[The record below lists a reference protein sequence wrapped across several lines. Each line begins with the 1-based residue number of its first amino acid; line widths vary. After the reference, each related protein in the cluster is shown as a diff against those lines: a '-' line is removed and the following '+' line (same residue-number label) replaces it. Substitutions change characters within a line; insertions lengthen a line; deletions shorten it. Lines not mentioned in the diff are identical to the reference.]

1 MNAQTDI
8 IACGPIFD
16 LAGEDVCAWTLISRR
31 HSPYTEI
38 PYKGSLSFRLIYCI
52 QIEFICHTAFYVLKD
67 GVQKEIERNFYDIEG
82 IFDGFG
88 QPGK

>member
-1 MNAQTDI
+1 MMI
-8 IACGPIFD
+8 IRSQLYIF
-16 LAGEDVCAWTLISRR
+16 LHLLVGFNSRR

-52 QIEFICHTAFYVLKD
+52 QIEFICNAAFYMLKD
-67 GVQKEIERNFYDIEG
+67 GVQKEIERNFYEIEV

-88 QPGK
+88 QPGR